1 MYWEKRALLLTLLIL
16 CSWAGAVEYAAMRR
30 QMIREIESDVRETS
44 IYLDKRALD
53 PRVMAVMAQLPRH
66 LFVPEQQRPHAYE
79 NRPLGIGHGQT
90 ISQPYIVALM
100 SDLLRVEPGHRV
112 LELGTGSG
120 YQAAVLAQLGA
131 EVYTI
136 EIIEPLGKQA
146 AERFA
151 TLGYRNIASRIG
163 DGYYGWE
170 SQAPFD
176 AIMVTAAA
184 DHVPAPLI
192 GQLKPGGRMVIPIG
206 GGFQVQQLMLIEK
219 LKDGGIKTRQLLPVR
234 FVPLTGSH

>member
-1 MYWEKRALLLTLLIL
+1 
-16 CSWAGAVEYAAMRR
+16 
-30 QMIREIESDVRETS
+30 
-44 IYLDKRALD
+44 
-53 PRVMAVMAQLPRH
+53 
-66 LFVPEQQRPHAYE
+66 
-79 NRPLGIGHGQT
+79 
-90 ISQPYIVALM
+90 M